1 MTPKALK
8 FIVIP
13 ACFLGFLAC
22 GLRNAEPSSP
32 LPVDEIALGK
42 MLFFDP
48 ILSLDNSVSCASCH
62 KPAFAFADTVAF
74 STGVHGAK
82 TTRNTP
88 SAMNVSGR
96 PYLFWDGRSPSLE
109 DQVLHPIANP
119 VEMGFNIKDM
129 MARLQKN
136 SYYLQA
142 FKAIYKQTPSAA
154 LLGQAIAAYERSL
167 ETGDSPFDHYMRGDT
182 DAISPAAVRGR
193 ELFLGKAACFDCH
206 FSPDFTG
213 DEFRN
218 IGLFN
223 GKNLKDSG
231 RFHVTHNSSDIGKFK
246 VPGLRNVAK
255 TAPYMHNGMFRT
267 LEEVLAFYNDP
278 ATFIPDAIG
287 QDPLIKPLQLT
298 EGEIHDLLEFLQT
311 LTSVSLQ

>member
-1 MTPKALK
+1 MTPKTLK
-8 FIVIP
+8 FLLPLSLLIFF
-13 ACFLGFLAC
+13 ACS
-22 GLRNAEPSSP
+22 LRNSEPAKA
-32 LPVDEIALGK
+32 LPIDEIALGK
-42 MLFFDP
+42 LLFFDP

-74 STGVHGAK
+74 STGVHGGK

-88 SAMNVSGR
+88 SAMNVSDR

-119 VEMGFNIKDM
+119 VEMGFNIEDM
-129 MARLQKN
+129 MARI
-136 SYYLQA
+136 QA
-142 FKAIYKQTPSAA
+142 NAFYKEAFQAIYKQAPSAE
-154 LLGQAIAAYERSL
+154 LLGKAIAAYERSL
-167 ETGDSPFDHYMRGDT
+167 ETGDSPFDKYMRGDT
-182 DAISPAAVRGR
+182 NALSAEAVRGR
-193 ELFLGKAACFDCH
+193 ELFLGKAGCFDCH

-223 GKNLKDSG
+223 GKNLNDSG
-231 RFHVTHNSSDIGKFK
+231 RYYVTRNSTDIGSFK

-267 LEEVLAFYNDP
+267 LEDVVAFYNNP
-278 ATFIPDAIG
+278 AVFVPDAMG
-287 QDPLIKPLQLT
+287 QDPLIKPLNLSD
-298 EGEIHDLLEFLQT
+298 EEMRDLVAFLKS
-311 LTSVSLQ
+311 LTSIRLQ